1 MTHKAG
7 YASLVSYRWREFEM
21 NAPLRRFIVVGFTLF
36 VLVAS
41 QAALYVPESSGEYT
55 ITTEKE
61 FRTYVVGKKNVSK
74 SGYSIIHRDGSITG
88 NFRDMEMTGNWTWEG
103 EFFCRSVQ
111 LGGKD
116 LPDDCQV
123 IIVSDDKL
131 SFIRNKGEGKR
142 ANFRMQEP

>member
-1 MTHKAG
+1 
-7 YASLVSYRWREFEM
+7 M
-21 NAPLRRFIVVGFTLF
+21 NAPLRRFIVVGFSLF

-41 QAALYVPESSGEYT
+41 QVALYVPESSGEYT

-61 FRTYVVGKKNVSK
+61 FRTYVAGKKNVSQ
-74 SGYSIIHRDGSITG
+74 SGYSIIHGDGSITG

-103 EFFCRSVQ
+103 NFFCRSVQ
-111 LGGKD
+111 LDGKD

-123 IIVSDDKL
+123 VIVSDDKV